1 MNIQIQDKI
10 CIICKLEKTQN
21 NQSYCLKCGRQK
33 SKNHYA
39 NKYKIFPYKGYL
51 YVITN
56 PSWNNWVKIGRALN
70 VTKRLACYNV
80 GSPLRDYEISYCTQ
94 INNPILIERYFF
106 EKYGTENNEWF
117 NISIDKAIYEIKKFK
132 NEYER

>member
-33 SKNHYA
+33 SKNNYA

>member
-10 CIICKLEKTQN
+10 CIICKLEKTYKKS
-21 NQSYCLKCGRQK
+21 SYCRICCREK
-33 SKNHYA
+33 SKNKNA

-56 PSWNNWVKIGRALN
+56 PSWNNWVKIGRALD
-70 VTKRLACYNV
+70 VSLRLSSYNV
-80 GSPLRDYEISYCTQ
+80 GSPFRDYEISYYTQ
-94 INNPILIERYFF
+94 INNPVLIERYFF

-117 NISIDKAIYEIKKFK
+117 NISIDEAIYEIKKFK